1 MWEKQA
7 LVKQGMYRKQENNHP
22 EKPDHTMLNI
32 LAPPRSKVYSIYI
45 LVCQETQDVS
55 CNFQVS
61 YTDLDALFL
70 IDFKPTSK
78 LKAYIYV
85 SGLPWGLGGKE
96 FTWIWKSYD
105 FTLERSRMY
114 VFKSN
119 FKIFR

>member
-1 MWEKQA
+1 
-7 LVKQGMYRKQENNHP
+7 MYRKQENNHP

-70 IDFKPTSK
+70 IDFKPTSVHGIFQARV
-78 LKAYIYV
+78 LGWGAIAF
-85 SGLPWGLGGKE
+85 SDRRGLG
-96 FTWIWKSYD
+96 TLKSGRAGVFQAD
-105 FTLERSRMY
+105 WLETVIS
-114 VFKSN
+114 SGTS
-119 FKIFR
+119 I